1 MNLIY
6 NNKTPV
12 GINYN
17 SNEIETL
24 NYNEEPVWENTPY
37 EELEYIK
44 GTGTQYIDTR
54 FIPTDNT
61 KIKLKI
67 KDITTNDKM
76 IISATSDWSS
86 NRFLLTYYSNA
97 LRWYLPGEVYK
108 RVDTNSINEVEAY
121 RGYYKVNDE
130 VISNDTTSKTLTNLT
145 NIFIWGSSY
154 LENRNNGFKL
164 YYFQIYDNEVLI
176 RDFIPV
182 RRKSDGEVC
191 LYDKVSKQFYI
202 NQGTGKFSAGPEKQP
217 KISDFKIL
225 EYIQSTGN
233 QFIDINYIPKSI
245 HTKYELGFMRI
256 ATNGNWNPI
265 INSEEDVRFG
275 IMCTTSGSNR
285 YNYGQFH
292 IGSTSEFKSVQFPI
306 TDNVKYDMIADK
318 TGISVNNTKYDL
330 TDVPDATGQ
339 WSTCINHRKN
349 SSSGYSSEYSLG
361 KWYYLKIYE
370 DNELIKDFVPAK
382 RIYDD
387 ELGVYDRK
395 NNNFYINNGTGQFI
409 AGPEINQNI
418 EDFKTLEY
426 IQSTGT
432 QCIDTGINPDSNTVI
447 EIKFSWQGSNYGW
460 GRLFGTSGDI
470 NFELAAKS
478 NTTFRFGI
486 NGIGA
491 DVPFNG
497 DVIQTVKVTG
507 TGKYYLDDVL
517 KLDRNINQ
525 NFITFLYLLCIGN
538 ASNREKGKAKIYY
551 CKIWNNDILIKNF
564 IPVEKKSNNE
574 IGLYNLVDNSFYTN
588 QGTGEFIAGEEI

>member
-44 GTGTQYIDTR
+44 GTGTQYIDTG

-97 LRWYLPGEVYK
+97 LRWYLHGEVYK

-217 KISDFKIL
+217 KISDFKI
-225 EYIQSTGN
+225 
-233 QFIDINYIPKSI
+233 
-245 HTKYELGFMRI
+245 
-256 ATNGNWNPI
+256 
-265 INSEEDVRFG
+265 
-275 IMCTTSGSNR
+275 
-285 YNYGQFH
+285 
-292 IGSTSEFKSVQFPI
+292 
-306 TDNVKYDMIADK
+306 
-318 TGISVNNTKYDL
+318 
-330 TDVPDATGQ
+330 
-339 WSTCINHRKN
+339 
-349 SSSGYSSEYSLG
+349 
-361 KWYYLKIYE
+361 
-370 DNELIKDFVPAK
+370 
-382 RIYDD
+382 
-387 ELGVYDRK
+387 
-395 NNNFYINNGTGQFI
+395 
-409 AGPEINQNI
+409 
-418 EDFKTLEY
+418 LEY